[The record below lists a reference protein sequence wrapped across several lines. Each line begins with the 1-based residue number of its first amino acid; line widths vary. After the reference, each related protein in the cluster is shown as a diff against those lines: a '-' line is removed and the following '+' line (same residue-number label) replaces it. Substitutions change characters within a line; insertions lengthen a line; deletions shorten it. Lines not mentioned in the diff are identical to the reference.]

1 VLTFFTGTSSD
12 LLFIREPLCYR
23 SDNCRLLSNEKT
35 SQENRLR
42 RDIIANGSL
51 ITVGAADGSLLRDD
65 EVGEEHEEH
74 AGDDADVDVALHQA
88 FHALPWGAS
97 PSSRLLLPLLR
108 ASGGGRRL
116 SLGRPPVRG

>member
-1 VLTFFTGTSSD
+1 MTTAGH
-12 LLFIREPLCYR
+12 
-23 SDNCRLLSNEKT
+23 LSNEKT

-42 RDIIANGSL
+42 RDIVANGSL

-108 ASGGGRRL
+108 AASGGRRRL